1 MAAPN
6 PIRQA
11 LESGRFSYMVEL
23 VAGAKST
30 VEHLVEIAAGFLQI
44 PGVVAGSVTSFA
56 GGSAG
61 LDPVQVG
68 AAMQASGLTPN
79 IHLTCV
85 GRDRLN
91 IRNALQDLQTLGIQN
106 VFALTGDFPKGSKEP
121 ADVLYDLALVHMVAF
136 IREVGERTGF

>member
-6 PIRQA
+6 PIREA
-11 LESGRFSYMVEL
+11 LASRRFCYMVEL

-30 VEHLVEIAAGFLQI
+30 VEHLVELAAGFMQA

-61 LDPVQVG
+61 LDPVRVG
-68 AAMQASGLTPN
+68 AAMQANGLTPN
-79 IHLTCV
+79 IHMTCV

-91 IRNALQDLQTLGIQN
+91 IGNALEELRTLGIEN
-106 VFALTGDFPKGSKEP
+106 VFALTGDFPKGS
-121 ADVLYDLALVHMVAF
+121 
-136 IREVGERTGF
+136 